1 MFQTIEKQI
10 RKLENYLRKQNKQFV
25 MFADSR
31 FPGMDFLSSPDE
43 TDNDSPIGMT
53 VLTERRNRAVQM
65 PIEWKSAL

>member
-10 RKLENYLRKQNKQFV
+10 RKLGNYLRKPNQQFV

-31 FPGMDFLSSPDE
+31 FSGMNFLPSPDE
-43 TDNDSPIGMT
+43 TDNDSPIRMA

-65 PIEWKSAL
+65 PIEWNSAL